1 MIRVKVPLFRIGYP
15 WQAGSA
21 VKLDPRACSDVI
33 RAQLRTL
40 RVKNVCDNRVRAARA
55 HLALPRFAVAAFN
68 TWTDAHNAV
77 DQLRD
82 GLKPLQDISYLGL
95 RTKLQA
101 LPIQTLTDLAF
112 PLNERHVVCSAGHI
126 ADQLAARVVNGA
138 PTLQAAL
145 CTWLIP
151 RHAEQIQQTV
161 DKGQIVIWVR
171 LEDADDERG
180 AYRALLAAGCGWV
193 GVHDLI

>member
-1 MIRVKVPLFRIGYP
+1 
-15 WQAGSA
+15 
-21 VKLDPRACSDVI
+21 
-33 RAQLRTL
+33 
-40 RVKNVCDNRVRAARA
+40 VKNVCDNREHKASLSGARA
-55 HLALPRFAVAAFN
+55 NLALPRLAVAAFN
-68 TWTDAHNAV
+68 TWPDTRKAI

-82 GLKPLQDISYLGL
+82 GSKPLQDISYLGL

-101 LPIQTLTDLAF
+101 LPIQTLTDLTF

-151 RHAEQIQQTV
+151 RHAEQIQLTV
-161 DKGQIVIWVR
+161 DKGQIVTWVR
-171 LEDADDERG
+171 LEDADDERR

>member
-1 MIRVKVPLFRIGYP
+1 M
-15 WQAGSA
+15 
-21 VKLDPRACSDVI
+21 
-33 RAQLRTL
+33 
-40 RVKNVCDNRVRAARA
+40 KNVRDNREHKASFSGARA
-55 HLALPRFAVAAFN
+55 NLALPRFAVAAFN
-68 TWTDAHNAV
+68 TWSDAHNAI

-82 GLKPLQDISYLGL
+82 GSKPLQDISYLGF
-95 RTKLQA
+95 RTALEGLPAQA
-101 LPIQTLTDLAF
+101 LTDLPYPGNVA
-112 PLNERHVVCSAGHI
+112 RIVCSAGHI
-126 ADQLAARVVNGA
+126 ADQLSTRALNGA

-151 RHAEQIQQTV
+151 RHAEQIQLTV

-171 LEDADDERG
+171 LEDADDERR